1 MPKTPRTPLEAFQ
14 TVLADYESQQQL
26 AEALGKKHQSYVGE
40 LLRRLRK
47 GASVPADICPTIEKL
62 TAGKVTRQMLN
73 PDFPWAA

>member
-1 MPKTPRTPLEAFQ
+1 
-14 TVLADYESQQQL
+14 L

-47 GASVPADICPTIEKL
+47 GANVPPDICPTIEKL